1 MYTTTNPQQMLIAAE
16 PIVRFVS
23 KKMAYDDDGALTEL
37 ERATAKRAVEVAA
50 WSVCVM
56 PETADILNDS
66 PDVRSEMLKL
76 LDLERDDFDIVQ
88 SASDLMEAR
97 AKFANSIVQNKR
109 LYTALVTLA
118 PDLAQRI
125 SYLAS

>member
-1 MYTTTNPQQMLIAAE
+1 MQVQTNPQMLKAAE

-23 KKMAYDDDGALTEL
+23 KKMAYDDMSSTEL
-37 ERATAKRAVEVAA
+37 ERMTAKRAVEMAA

-76 LDLERDDFDIVQ
+76 LDLERDDIDIAT
-88 SASDLMEAR
+88 SATELMEAR
-97 AKFANSIVQNKR
+97 AKFASSIVHNKR
-109 LYTALVTLA
+109 LFTALVTLA
-118 PDLAQRI
+118 PELAQRI